1 MEVARLALF
10 FLSTSER
17 EAMKTNGS
25 SLVTRVR
32 EMAARCET
40 RHLALPVAGLL
51 ALSMAACSGN
61 SSGGSGDG
69 VVSSLTAPQEQT
81 SPAQVKPIAFAPV
94 IGAPASV
101 SSKMN
106 EKLIASA
113 GQSNIPVASSG
124 EAEYTIRGYLV
135 AAPDPQ
141 GTKLSYIW
149 DVTDK
154 SGKRAERFQGD
165 EIIQGKKGGDPWAS
179 VDDAAIERIAAST
192 TSKIAGWMSGA
203 PAVAESQDQAA
214 VDPAPV
220 AASNPPPQRQAR
232 SEPPAQAP
240 APSGGVL
247 SAQAEQR
254 PQAAAAVETRSE
266 IVAVVQPV
274 TGAPGDGQSSLTA
287 AMRRHLESAGVK
299 LVETDSADAYK
310 VRGSVEL
317 GAADSGQQPITIRW
331 LVVNPS
337 GDTMAKAVV
346 QRNKVPEG
354 SLNGE
359 WGQVA
364 DLAAS
369 EAAKSVA
376 KLIKPTG

>member
-1 MEVARLALF
+1 
-10 FLSTSER
+10 
-17 EAMKTNGS
+17 MKTNGS

-40 RHLALPVAGLL
+40 WHLALPVVGLL
-51 ALSMAACSGN
+51 ALSMAACSS

-69 VVSSLTAPQEQT
+69 VVSSLTSPQEQA

-106 EKLIASA
+106 EKLTAAA

-149 DVTDK
+149 DITDK
-154 SGKRAERFQGD
+154 SGKRAKRFQGD
-165 EIIQGKKGGDPWAS
+165 EIIQGKKGGDPWAL
-179 VDDAAIERIAAST
+179 VDDAAVERIAAST

-203 PAVAESQDQAA
+203 PAVAEGQDQAA
-214 VDPAPV
+214 ADPTPV
-220 AASNPPPQRQAR
+220 AASNPAPQRQAR
-232 SEPPAQAP
+232 SEPPAQAAP

-299 LVETDSADAYK
+299 LVESDSASAYK

>member
-1 MEVARLALF
+1 
-10 FLSTSER
+10 
-17 EAMKTNGS
+17 
-25 SLVTRVR
+25 
-32 EMAARCET
+32 MAARCET
-40 RHLALPVAGLL
+40 RHLALPVVGLL

-69 VVSSLTAPQEQT
+69 VVSSLTAPQEQAA
-81 SPAQVKPIAFAPV
+81 PAQVKPIAFAPV

-124 EAEYTIRGYLV
+124 DAEYTIRGYLV

-141 GTKLSYIW
+141 GAKLSYIW

-154 SGKRAERFQGD
+154 SGKRAQRFQGD

-203 PAVAESQDQAA
+203 PAVAEGQNQAA
-214 VDPAPV
+214 ADLAPAADPTPV
-220 AASNPPPQRQAR
+220 AASSPPPQRQAR

-299 LVETDSADAYK
+299 LIEGDSANAYK
-310 VRGSVEL
+310 VKGSVEL